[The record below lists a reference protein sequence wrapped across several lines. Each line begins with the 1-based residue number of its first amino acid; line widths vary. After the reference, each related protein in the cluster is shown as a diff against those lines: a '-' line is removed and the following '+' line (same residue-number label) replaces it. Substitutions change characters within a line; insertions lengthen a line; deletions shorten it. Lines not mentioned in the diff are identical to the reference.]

1 MICFW
6 FSSLCHFNDHGCPVK
21 HIFEMQIARCKIG
34 NGVVLDF
41 TVAESQRIACF
52 LQMKALLDPKKTEMV
67 KAMQRGELKTI
78 DELQIRIDETMC
90 LWARSHCFQMSL
102 LHELYR
108 TYPANN
114 AAPERWFSLLR
125 CFRGYQKLRSKKD
138 LVEYVVGVQDC
149 LHYLRVVDVFRRMC
163 IVFLFVSCVCCSDF

>member
-1 MICFW
+1 MLLKCR
-6 FSSLCHFNDHGCPVK
+6 LPDAK
-21 HIFEMQIARCKIG
+21 LG

-41 TVAESQRIACF
+41 TVAESQRIAFF
-52 LQMKALLDPKKTEMV
+52 LQMKALLDPKKTEIV
-67 KAMQRGELKTI
+67 KAMQRGESKI
-78 DELQIRIDETMC
+78 VDELQIHIDETMC

-108 TYPANN
+108 IYPANN

-138 LVEYVVGVQDC
+138 LAEYAVGVQDC
-149 LHYLRVVDVFRRMC
+149 LHHPRVVDFSDAC
-163 IVFLFVSCVCCSDF
+163 ALCLFL